1 MLIRRHSQANTTCP
15 DKEMHPVA
23 DGLVC
28 LASANRR
35 VPSSSSLIGAKRAH
49 RGLMQQWLLRSPEEV
64 ALRSALGASR
74 PLPRVA
80 ATICF
85 LITERAL
92 FIFSKSPMSDAT
104 F

>member
-1 MLIRRHSQANTTCP
+1 
-15 DKEMHPVA
+15 
-23 DGLVC
+23 
-28 LASANRR
+28 
-35 VPSSSSLIGAKRAH
+35 
-49 RGLMQQWLLRSPEEV
+49 MQQWLLRSPEEV

-92 FIFSKSPMSDAT
+92 FLFSKSPMSDAT
-104 F
+104 FWY